1 MRKAARKRIP
11 RFAYDYLSG
20 GIGLHSALRNNRD
33 ALDNVIIIPR
43 YLVGNA
49 DHPRTGC
56 TFLGEQYDFPF
67 GVAPVGLGGIIWPQ
81 AAQHL
86 ASAAQSH
93 NIPFCL
99 SGFATASIGEIADV
113 AGKHAWYQHYMCAD
127 EKLNEILFKR
137 ALDCGYENLI
147 ITVDIPTVTRRDHD
161 IRNGLSVPPRLNL
174 RTLCDAARRPRWA
187 METLLSGVPQF
198 QNYREFFPKNANLE
212 KIGMFIQEVIEGHA
226 SLERLKRVRDQWPHN
241 LIVKGVLNPDDARDC
256 LHIGVDAIVV
266 SNHGGR
272 QLDAAP
278 SAIDCLPAI
287 RDTVGPDFPLIADGG
302 VLTGL
307 DIIRYLGKGADFVFA
322 GRAFMYAVG
331 AMGKPGAAHVMNVLS
346 EEFRCTMAQIGCGKI
361 ADLPGFLEPGY

>member
-20 GIGLHSALRNNRD
+20 GIGLHGALQNNRD
-33 ALDNVIIIPR
+33 ALDNVIIVPR
-43 YLVGNA
+43 YLVDNA
-49 DHPRTGC
+49 DHPQTRC
-56 TFLGEQYDFPF
+56 TLLGKSYDFPF
-67 GVAPVGLGGIIWPQ
+67 GVAPIGLGGIIWPR

-86 ASAAQSH
+86 ASAAHSH

-99 SGFATASIGEIADV
+99 SGFATASMEEIAGI
-113 AGKHAWYQHYMCAD
+113 AGENAWYQHYMCAD
-127 EKLNEILFKR
+127 EKLNEILLQR
-137 ALDCGYENLI
+137 ALECGYENLV

-161 IRNGLSVPPRLNL
+161 IRNGLSVPPRFNL
-174 RTLCDAARRPRWA
+174 RTLCDVARRPRWA
-187 METLLSGVPQF
+187 METFLSGVPRF
-198 QNYREFFPKNANLE
+198 QNYMEFFPKNANLE
-212 KIGMFIQEVIEGHA
+212 KIGLFIQEVIEGHV

-241 LIVKGVLNPDDARDC
+241 LIVKGVLDPDDASDC
-256 LHIGVDAIVV
+256 VRTGVDAMVV

-287 RDTVGPDFPLIADGG
+287 RGTVGPDFPLIADGG

-307 DIIRYLGKGADFVFA
+307 DIVRYLGKGADFVFA

-346 EEFRCTMAQIGCGKI
+346 EEYRCTMAQVGCGKI
-361 ADLPGFLEPGY
+361 ADLPAFLEPGS